1 MGKLSPDKILKQVE
15 EEGFESVWKESTRLL
30 PEAKRRLRLV
40 PSKRGISHPLFDLL
54 QKMRQSFLSLGFME
68 VSNLVVTEEKEV
80 YKQYGS
86 EAPIILDRC
95 YYLATMPRPDIG
107 LSKAKRQKIASL
119 GVELT
124 RRKIA
129 ALQEVLRAY
138 KKGEIASEDFVER
151 ISESLGIPDGTATQ
165 ILSEVFP
172 EFTALK
178 PQPSTLTLRSH
189 MTSTWFPTLQALQH
203 KLELPLKLFSVDI
216 RFRREQREDSTHL
229 RVHHAASCVVI
240 DESVDVRDGERIT
253 RALLEPLGF
262 EQFRFAQKKI
272 TSRYYAPRT
281 EYEGYVFH
289 PDMDDWIEIANYGV
303 YNPIALARY
312 GLEYPVLNVGVG
324 VERVALVLYG
334 ETDVRSLVYPQ
345 FSAEW
350 ELTDI
355 EIAKMVGV
363 ELEPKS
369 EMGKKLREK
378 IKATALEHA
387 DAMAPCEFLAYEGE
401 VLEKPVKVY
410 VYETDRGVKLLGPAA
425 QNLIYVYDGNIL
437 GVPQKGMERVAIVKK
452 ARKRGISTRL
462 SYLDA
467 VASLAAAKVEEAV
480 ESDEE
485 AVDIRVRI
493 AKRPS
498 DVNVRISDVAR
509 RYVTGK
515 KKKIDVA
522 GPVFIGV
529 RAEIAES

>member
-1 MGKLSPDKILKQVE
+1 LGKLSPDKILKQVE
-15 EEGFESVWKESTRLL
+15 EEGFESVWKESIRLL
-30 PEAKRRLRLV
+30 PRAKRRLELI
-40 PSKRGISHPLFDLL
+40 PGKRGISHPLFDLL

-68 VSNLVVTEEKEV
+68 VSNPVVTDENEV

-95 YYLATMPRPDIG
+95 YYLATLPRPDIG
-107 LSKAKRQKIASL
+107 LSKAKGQKIKSL

-124 RRKIA
+124 KQKIA

-138 KKGEIASEDFVER
+138 KKGEIASDDFVEE
-151 ISESLGIPDGTATQ
+151 ISKSLGISDDKATR

-172 EFTALK
+172 EFAALK

-189 MTSTWFPTLQALQH
+189 MTSAWFLTLQALQH
-203 KLELPLKLFSVDI
+203 RLELPMKLFSVDI
-216 RFRREQREDSTHL
+216 RFRREQSEDPTHL
-229 RVHHAASCVVI
+229 RAHHAASCVVI
-240 DESVDVRDGERIT
+240 DEGVDVRDGEEIT

-262 EQFRFAQKKI
+262 EEFRFAQKKV

-289 PDMDDWIEIANYGV
+289 SDMDKWIEIANYGV

-334 ETDVRSLVYPQ
+334 DTDVRSLVYPQ

-350 ELTDI
+350 ELTDV

-363 ELEPKS
+363 DLEPRS
-369 EMGKKLREK
+369 ETGGKIREK
-378 IKATALEHA
+378 IKASALEHA
-387 DAMAPCEFLAYEGE
+387 DVTAPCEFLAYEGAM
-401 VLEKPVKVY
+401 LDKTVKVY
-410 VYETDRGVKLLGPAA
+410 VYETDRGARLLGPAA
-425 QNLIYVYDGNIL
+425 RNLIYVYDGNVL
-437 GVPQKGMERVAIVKK
+437 GIPEKGMEDVAIVKK
-452 ARKRGISTRL
+452 ARERGIPTRL
-462 SYLDA
+462 GYLDA
-467 VASLAAAKVEEAV
+467 VASFAAAKVEEAV
-480 ESDEE
+480 ESGKE

-493 AKRPS
+493 AKRPG
-498 DVNVRISDVAR
+498 DVNIVIGDVAR

-529 RAEIAES
+529 RAEIAKG